1 MNSEKRKTREHY
13 GDRIR
18 KAVTF
23 MEANQSRVPT
33 LEELSKVAGF
43 SAYHFHRVFHA
54 YVGETVASYLKRIR
68 LERAAMQ
75 LCHTEQMVLDV
86 ALDAGYETES
96 AFIKAFKTRFKQSP
110 GVFRKSGN
118 ATIQP
123 NQNIKLKMQTQSI
136 NAESIQKLEPIPIYY
151 VRKTGPYAQAAKEA
165 FGTLMPFLYGNK
177 LTSPDMRCFGI
188 SFDDPNVTD
197 PSKLRYEAAATVEVA
212 HEPEGEVQRKDI
224 EGGKYATF
232 LHKGAYETLAGTYD
246 AIFSQWLPESGEQLR
261 DRPVFE
267 EYLNRD
273 PRKTKPENLRT
284 LIYLPLQ

>member
-1 MNSEKRKTREHY
+1 MKSENQKTREVY

-18 KAVTF
+18 KVITY

-33 LEELSKVAGF
+33 LEELSGVAGF
-43 SAYHFHRVFHA
+43 SEYHFHRIFHA

-68 LERAAMQ
+68 LERASMH
-75 LCHTEQMVLDV
+75 LCYSDRTVLDI

-96 AFIKAFKTRFKQSP
+96 AFIKAFKARFKRSP
-110 GVFRKSGN
+110 GVFRRSGKVN
-118 ATIQP
+118 VQP
-123 NQNIKLKMQTQSI
+123 NKTITLNMQIKSIKTEGIQS
-136 NAESIQKLEPIPIYY
+136 LEPIPVYY
-151 VRKTGPYAQAAKEA
+151 VRKTGPYSEAAGEA
-165 FGTLMPFLYGNK
+165 FGALMPFLYGNR

-197 PSKLRYEAAATVEVA
+197 SDKLRYEAAATVEIE
-212 HEPEGEVQRKDI
+212 HELEGEVQRKEL

-232 LHKGAYETLAGTYD
+232 LHKGPYENLGETYD
-246 AIFSQWLPESGEQLR
+246 AIFSYWLHESGEHLR
-261 DRPVFE
+261 DSPVFE

-273 PRKTKPENLRT
+273 PRRTKPENLRT